1 MKHFYQN
8 IGEDW
13 FTYSTFYSTVV
24 ENAENN
30 AHFVEVGSWKGR
42 SSLFMAVEIINSKK
56 NIKFDCIDPFIE
68 VENGKFKITHEEL
81 KNLFINNMKKVEGFY
96 NLYVERSPLVTN
108 RYEDNSIDFV
118 FIDGGHEYEQ
128 VYSDIIAWL
137 PKIKVGGYISGHDYI
152 ETSCGV
158 KKAVDEIFQNYLGQ
172 ISTGNFGWIIQVTP
186 EILSIISKD

>member
-1 MKHFYQN
+1 MEHFYQE
-8 IGEDW
+8 IEGW
-13 FTYSTFYSTVV
+13 FTFDGLYQNMVHGSP
-24 ENAENN
+24 ENS
-30 AHFVEVGSWKGR
+30 HFVEVGTWKGR
-42 SSLFMAVEIINSKK
+42 SAAFMCVEIINSKK

-68 VENGKFKITHEEL
+68 VENGEFKITHEEL

-96 NLYVERSPLVTN
+96 NLYFEVSPLVTN